1 MPQLTVE
8 QFNAKLGRWIQDLKQ
23 TEEPMIIAVKDT
35 VGMMAIRIFE
45 KGLASDGSS
54 IGQYDTARELWVE
67 DSALPSGGTHTGKH
81 GAEIKTSYYKNY
93 KALRTQQGRESGFV
107 NLRLT
112 NRLQS
117 EVLNS
122 PSGTQVGEPDKFGE
136 LEMGVSVSP
145 LSKKKIKGNEK
156 RFGKTIFAPTKE
168 EIDNFTTVFLFE
180 FIDRFDTA

>member
-8 QFNAKLGRWIQDLKQ
+8 QFNAKLDRWIQDLKQ
-23 TEEPMIIAVKDT
+23 TEEPMIIA
-35 VGMMAIRIFE
+35 
-45 KGLASDGSS
+45 
-54 IGQYDTARELWVE
+54 VE